1 MDVIDAVWVSFLGE
15 VFTMDLK
22 DAQYIQNIA
31 LSAIRAFHGLL
42 PMLENYDEKTK
53 EELRKGIGIV
63 IGNIDVRILKSVYEK
78 YPELDDIA

>member
-1 MDVIDAVWVSFLGE
+1 
-15 VFTMDLK
+15 
-22 DAQYIQNIA
+22 
-31 LSAIRAFHGLL
+31 
-42 PMLENYDEKTK
+42 MLENYDEKTK